1 MVMVQPRYTVSISS
15 IQQWRQAMEAIGGG
29 IFALFLLAY
38 FGFLVFMVGLGI
50 WFMVNVVG
58 RLREIA
64 DHLAEISRE
73 LRQNRE
79 GQP

>member
-1 MVMVQPRYTVSISS
+1 
-15 IQQWRQAMEAIGGG
+15 MEAIGGG
-29 IFALFLLAY
+29 VFTLFLLAY

-50 WFMVNVVG
+50 WFMINVVG
-58 RLREIA
+58 RLREMTN
-64 DHLAEISRE
+64 HLAEISRE